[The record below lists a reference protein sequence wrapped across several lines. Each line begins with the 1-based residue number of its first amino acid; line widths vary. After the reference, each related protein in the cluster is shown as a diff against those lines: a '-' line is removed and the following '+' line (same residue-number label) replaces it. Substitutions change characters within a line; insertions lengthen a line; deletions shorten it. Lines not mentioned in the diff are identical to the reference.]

1 MDNLINKINKLSLT
15 NDNLMK
21 RLVILDNNKENNLN
35 NFTSQIVK
43 SINKIKNNT
52 FFYPKVND
60 TLFWCYIIK
69 MYGIEEYDVNNTNRF
84 SYEKIKKIEL
94 IETIRNNKDTLK
106 KLKIKKADIENE
118 LVYNSNM
125 SISTFI
131 IIMIINKFNVIYY
144 NDKCYYEM
152 SGIGDKNDLII
163 INEKNNKYGISM
175 DNEMIKIDDIRNNRL
190 IIENINKPIKAI
202 SNYKLAELQHIC
214 KKLKIKIVD
223 DNDKKYKKKDLYLF
237 IKEILN

>member
-1 MDNLINKINKLSLT
+1 MDNLINKINKLSLI

-21 RLVILDNNKENNLN
+21 RIVIFDNNIENNLN
-35 NFTSQIVK
+35 NFTPQIVK
-43 SINKIKNNT
+43 SINKIKNNV

-69 MYGIEEYDVNNTNRF
+69 MYGIEEYDINNTNRF
-84 SYEKIKKIEL
+84 SYEKIKKIDL
-94 IETIRNNKDTLK
+94 IESVRNNKDVLK
-106 KLKIKKADIENE
+106 KLKIKKANIESE
-118 LVYNSNM
+118 LVYNSSM

-131 IIMIINKFNVIYY
+131 VIMIINKFNVIYY

-152 SGIGDKNDLII
+152 AGEGDKNDLII

-175 DNEMIKIDDIRNNRL
+175 DNQMININEIRNNRL
-190 IIENINKPIKAI
+190 IIDNINKPIKAI
-202 SNYKLAELQHIC
+202 SNYKLGELQDIC

-223 DNDKKYKKKDLYLF
+223 NNDKKYKKKDLYLF